1 MTDKTTDAI
10 TETDDDLIPV
20 ETPPEEAKPVE
31 EADAEAEADDDD
43 TDEEDTSDERL
54 GDSEEDSDD
63 EISAN
68 RKRRLKRREVQKRA
82 KERAERELQMLRQKV
97 MELER
102 RTAQHD
108 AHFVSTSE
116 QTLAQQ
122 LATAQ
127 REVEMAEQVI
137 AKATAAGNGD
147 DVVQAMRIRD
157 AAIENA
163 RRLAAS
169 KQQLDAA
176 KNSRPQVAPE
186 VANYA
191 KQWIEANP
199 WYDPSGR
206 DRDSA
211 VAKAIDSELASEGYN
226 PATREYWEELTAR
239 VAEAFGTAPAK
250 ADKPAPTAPKSRP
263 KTPPPTGGTREH
275 APASTK
281 KEIYVTPE
289 RKQAMIDAGVWDDPA
304 ARQRYLKAYRDYD
317 SSAR

>member
-1 MTDKTTDAI
+1 MTDTNTENL

-20 ETPPEEAKPVE
+20 ETPPEEQPEV
-31 EADAEAEADDDD
+31 DADDDAD
-43 TDEEDTSDERL
+43 DEEDTSDERL
-54 GDSEEDSDD
+54 GESEEDNDD
-63 EISAN
+63 EVSSN
-68 RKRRLKRREVQKRA
+68 RKRRQKRREVQKRA
-82 KERAERELQMLRQKV
+82 KERAERELNMLRQKV

-102 RTAQHD
+102 RASQVEGHVAT
-108 AHFVSTSE
+108 TNE
-116 QTLAQQ
+116 QSLEQRLAQ
-122 LATAQ
+122 AK

-137 AKATAAGNGD
+137 AKATAAGNGN

-157 AAIENA
+157 AAIANA
-163 RRLAAS
+163 
-169 KQQLDAA
+169 QQLEYARQQFEQA
-176 KNSRPQVAPE
+176 KGRPQVQPE

-199 WYDPSGR
+199 WYDPAGR

-211 VAKAIDSELASEGYN
+211 LAKAIDNELAQEGFN
-226 PATREYWEELTAR
+226 PASREYWEELTSR
-239 VAEAFGTAPAK
+239 VAEAFGTTAGNEA
-250 ADKPAPTAPKSRP
+250 AAAPKAKRKS
-263 KTPPPTGGTREH
+263 PPPTGGTREH

-281 KEIYVTPE
+281 REIYVTPE